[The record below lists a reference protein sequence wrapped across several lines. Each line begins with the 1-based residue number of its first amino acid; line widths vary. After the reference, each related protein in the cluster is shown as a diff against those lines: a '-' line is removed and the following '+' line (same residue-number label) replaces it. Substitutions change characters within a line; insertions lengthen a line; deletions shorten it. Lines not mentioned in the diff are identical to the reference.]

1 MLVVE
6 DQAALRMLLC
16 DLLERHGFET
26 AAAPD
31 AAAATALFA
40 EFDPD
45 ALLTDIDLGTR
56 PSGAELAVMLA
67 ALAPHLA
74 VVFLSSYP
82 RAAAG
87 TSAMGIPRA
96 VFVSKQDLD
105 SPGAL
110 LAALEDALSTR
121 PAPSPPVPPASPA
134 PGSAASPAPRSAAS
148 SAPEPPSP
156 DPLAA
161 LTRHQLD
168 ILAMIARGW
177 SNERIA
183 EETGGTVRAVER
195 SISRLFDRLRVGG
208 DPTVNPR
215 VAAAATYLAAFGPVR

>member
-6 DQAALRMLLC
+6 DQAALRMLVC

-26 AAAPD
+26 ATAAD
-31 AAAATALFA
+31 ARTATALFT

-45 ALLTDIDLGTR
+45 ALLTDIDLGAR
-56 PSGAELAVMLA
+56 PSGAELAAMLA

-74 VVFLSSYP
+74 IVFLSSYP

-87 TSAMGIPRA
+87 AAAMGIPQA

-105 SPGAL
+105 SPTTL
-110 LAALEDALSTR
+110 LEALEDALATR
-121 PAPSPPVPPASPA
+121 PAPVPPAIA
-134 PGSAASPAPRSAAS
+134 SA
-148 SAPEPPSP
+148 

-161 LTRHQLD
+161 LTRHQLE

-183 EETGGTVRAVER
+183 EETGGTLRAVER
-195 SISRLFDRLRVGG
+195 SISRLFDRLRVTG
-208 DPTVNPR
+208 DPTVSPR

>member
-121 PAPSPPVPPASPA
+121 PAPSPPSPPVA
-134 PGSAASPAPRSAAS
+134 PEAGSAAS

-156 DPLAA
+156 DPLAT